1 MMSFTMTAYKQA
13 KWAMPY
19 FTPPTLFKM
28 EVRIFLQF
36 VLQLIAYSK
45 FFFAGKVFDWDDA
58 NVGSSGKPGIGLVSQ
73 TLGDQDKILG

>member
-28 EVRIFLQF
+28 EVRIFLYF
-36 VLQLIAYSK
+36 GLKLIAHSK
-45 FFFAGKVFDWDDA
+45 FFFFAGKVFDWDVA
-58 NVGSSGKPGIGLVSQ
+58 NVGSSGKPGIV
-73 TLGDQDKILG
+73 

>member
-28 EVRIFLQF
+28 EVRIFYSFFF
-36 VLQLIAYSK
+36 VVGYTQQI
-45 FFFAGKVFDWDDA
+45 FFFAGKVFDWDVA
-58 NVGSSGKPGIGLVSQ
+58 NVGSSGKPGIG
-73 TLGDQDKILG
+73 